1 MNNPHLEY
9 SGPQPPSDLAGKG
22 FYNVL
27 NTTLIVVRGVALSIL
42 VARILGPSKQGM
54 YAFLIYI
61 VQVAVQLVNLGFPNT
76 IIRFVAKKIGEG
88 DTTSAAAV
96 IRYVI
101 RRELVLGF
109 CATIGLVLLANP
121 LSNVVSG
128 GIPLLF
134 FVIAALAILPD
145 SLTIAYE
152 SSFEGVLAYRLL
164 LRFNCLLLPISLVSA
179 IGVLLLGGGVQG
191 LLVIKVILAFTRIF
205 LYRRAL
211 ERILPSGLSL
221 DNNTRQEVSGYAR
234 NLAAIFFFDSVVWQ
248 RSEMLFLYLFRTRAE
263 MAFYDIS
270 YMVVGMAMR
279 IIPEKLTD
287 ILFPVFAGLEGRGD
301 RNTTKDYHYRSTR
314 LLFAIS
320 LPIATAIFI
329 YAPLLIT
336 KVYGAEYVSA
346 AGAIRIFCI
355 SAPLITI
362 ARATA
367 YLLYAAG
374 WHRFNVRLAGY
385 AAAGNILLDVLLIPS
400 FGIIGAAIANSVT
413 QLTAAGILTTYVMRK
428 TGGNLPWWGMGKTVL
443 AGMCQIA
450 AMWSLSLVFNGW
462 SLLVIGVSVGLV
474 VFISAVLA
482 FGILT
487 TDERYRLS
495 SYIRN
500 RF

>member
-1 MNNPHLEY
+1 MNNTH
-9 SGPQPPSDLAGKG
+9 GQQAPSELAGKG

-54 YAFLIYI
+54 YAFLIYV

-88 DTTSAAAV
+88 DSTSASAV

-101 RRELVLGF
+101 RREIILGL
-109 CATIGLVLLANP
+109 CATVVLLILAKP
-121 LSNVVSG
+121 LSSGVSG

-164 LRFNCLLLPISLVSA
+164 LRFNCILLPISLISA
-179 IGVLLLGGGVQG
+179 IGVLLLGGGVPG
-191 LLVIKVILAFTRIF
+191 LLIIKVILAFVRIF

-211 ERILPSGLSL
+211 ERILPSGPSL
-221 DNNTRQEVSGYAR
+221 DEKTRREVSGYAR

-248 RSEMLFLYLFRTRAE
+248 RSEMFFLYLFRTRAE

-287 ILFPVFAGLEGRGD
+287 ILFPVFSGLEGRGARD
-301 RNTTKDYHYRSTR
+301 VTKDYHFRSTR

-320 LPIATAIFI
+320 LPIATAIFM
-329 YAPLLIT
+329 YAPVLIT
-336 KVYGAEYVSA
+336 RVYGGEYVSA
-346 AGAIRIFCI
+346 AGAIRIFCV

-385 AAAGNILLDVLLIPS
+385 AAAGNIFLDILLIPS
-400 FGIIGAAIANSVT
+400 FGIIGAAVANSVT

-428 TGGNLPWWGMGKTVL
+428 TGGNLPWRAMGKTVL
-443 AGMCQIA
+443 AGMCQIT
-450 AMWSLSLVFNGW
+450 AMWSISLIFNDW
-462 SLLVIGVSVGLV
+462 SLLIVGVSLGLIV
-474 VFISAVLA
+474 YTAAVFV
-482 FGILT
+482 FGVLT
-487 TDERYRLS
+487 TDERNRLS